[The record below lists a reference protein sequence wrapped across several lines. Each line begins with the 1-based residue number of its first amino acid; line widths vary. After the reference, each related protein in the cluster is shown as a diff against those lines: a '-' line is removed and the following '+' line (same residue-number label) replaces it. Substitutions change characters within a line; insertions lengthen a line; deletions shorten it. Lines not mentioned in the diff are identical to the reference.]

1 MGFGL
6 GRWIKG
12 HLLTQAR
19 AFKANLFDS
28 AFEESVV
35 LALRFL
41 VLIALGAFEH
51 LGDGLAYPALAA
63 ALLLGWRGIRF
74 YWLAAPI
81 LLSAFAA
88 QHIYA
93 NVATTGKLGGALGN
107 IWFELM
113 VFTFLSILGYVAG
126 LLLRPR
132 RSVG

>member
-6 GRWIKG
+6 GRGVKS

-28 AFEESVV
+28 AFEVFV
-35 LALRFL
+35 YLALRFL
-41 VLIALGAFEH
+41 TLTALGAFEH

-63 ALLLGWRGIRF
+63 ALLMGWRGIGF

-93 NVATTGKLGGALGN
+93 NVASTGKLGGALGN

-113 VFTFLSILGYVAG
+113 VFAFLSVLGYVAG
-126 LLLRPR
+126 LVLAR
-132 RSVG
+132 RR